1 MNINKKIDSFF
12 NFFPSVIKYTL
23 ILSFCFALF
32 YLSYY
37 FLDPHYQE
45 AIDAFIL
52 RVIIYCKTSILL
64 FIKFITKEFLTFFW
78 GVVIMQFS
86 YGFIIGGIKKFFL
99 MSLSS
104 KIILLCL
111 SLGKRYLIDNVIMV
125 GLNNNFLVHLK
136 TPISNLLGH
145 YKELFKEYSLKKKI
159 AIWAAAIGIPLV
171 IISPILYFVGLLTF
185 ILEKMFSANMWKAM
199 LIWLLKILTVFLTF
213 FSNIWDSWFAPIL
226 EIVLFTWI
234 LGLLEKI
241 PFIGKLLKPIY
252 KKINLTI
259 LKMKRFL
266 RRHFHRKVQKG
277 FSHAVNH
284 INYHVDIT
292 ILKSQNEQLIKRH
305 KRIKQKAMKR
315 YFHKTLKTQREYIYN
330 KRINAYLKNEKTQD
344 IRVFSPSNRKNK

>member
-12 NFFPSVIKYTL
+12 DFFPSVLKYTI
-23 ILSFCFALF
+23 ILSFCFGLF

-45 AIDAFIL
+45 VIDAFIL

-104 KIILLCL
+104 KIILLSI

-125 GLNNNFLVHLK
+125 SLNNNFLVHLK
-136 TPISNLLGH
+136 TPVSNLFCH
-145 YKELFKEYSLKKKI
+145 YKEVFKEYSLKKKI
-159 AIWAAAIGIPLV
+159 TVWALAIGIPLV
-171 IISPILYFVGLLTF
+171 VISPILYFVGLLTF
-185 ILEKMFSANMWKAM
+185 ILEKAFSANMWKAM
-199 LIWLLKILTVFLTF
+199 LVWFLKVLTVFLTF

-252 KKINLTI
+252 KKINLMI
-259 LKMKRFL
+259 LKSKRFL
-266 RRHFHRKVQKG
+266 RKHFHRKMQRG
-277 FSHAVNH
+277 FTNAVEH

-305 KRIKQKAMKR
+305 KTTKQKAMKR
-315 YFHKTLKTQREYIYN
+315 YFHKTLRTQREYVYN
-330 KRINAYLKNEKTQD
+330 KRINAYLKNEKTQS
-344 IRVFSPSNRKNK
+344 IRVFSPTNKRNK